1 MTTKHTQGPWRVKI
15 PTDGSTHYPHIVD
28 VKYEHVL
35 CRLTDLY
42 CLPDRL
48 EANAQLIAAA
58 PDLLEALENLVY
70 KASNILTEE
79 QLAAIFTNYDGISLR
94 NSLTSCDEAI
104 AKARGGEL

>member
-48 EANAQLIAAA
+48 DANAQLIAAA
-58 PDLLEALENLVY
+58 PELLEALE
-70 KASNILTEE
+70 
-79 QLAAIFTNYDGISLR
+79 
-94 NSLTSCDEAI
+94 SLTGMAECFADELHNRHPDVLKAKEVI
-104 AKARGGEL
+104 AKARGEEL